1 MFGTQVADKTD
12 WRKLLKGEAEPL
24 DLIEVREQ
32 LIEEFAHK
40 IQAIR
45 EEFSQNLEFNE
56 TVELLDTELPREFV
70 YPVEQYPEKIK
81 SHNLDKTPVIRGKLQ
96 GIKGFCFKDP
106 EAKAKF
112 GNDNCYTTKP
122 KFSEKEQ
129 QRLDAIKERQ
139 KELNSIKVYEDD
151 QVLAFMDIM
160 PQADGHTLV
169 IPKTPAVTLLDLP
182 ADAAAYTIQV
192 VQKVAKAIE
201 VGLDAQGIVLMQL
214 SGAAAGQT
222 VPHVHFHL
230 IPSSV
235 HEL

>member
-1 MFGTQVADKTD
+1 MAYD
-12 WRKLLKGEAEPL
+12 
-24 DLIEVREQ
+24 EQ
-32 LIEEFAHK
+32 NIFAQ
-40 IQAIR
+40 ILR
-45 EEFSQNLEFNE
+45 G
-56 TVELLDTELPREFV
+56 ELP
-70 YPVEQYPEKIK
+70 
-81 SHNLDKTPVIRGKLQ
+81 
-96 GIKGFCFKDP
+96 
-106 EAKAKF
+106 A
-112 GNDNCYTTKP
+112 
-122 KFSEKEQ
+122 
-129 QRLDAIKERQ
+129 
-139 KELNSIKVYEDD
+139 IKVYEDD

-201 VGLDAQGIVLMQL
+201 VGLDAKGIVLMQL

-235 HEL
+235 HELGKHALQMGDQEKIKAQAEKIRAAL

>member
-1 MFGTQVADKTD
+1 MAYD
-12 WRKLLKGEAEPL
+12 
-24 DLIEVREQ
+24 EQ
-32 LIEEFAHK
+32 NIFAR
-40 IQAIR
+40 ILR
-45 EEFSQNLEFNE
+45 G
-56 TVELLDTELPREFV
+56 ELP
-70 YPVEQYPEKIK
+70 
-81 SHNLDKTPVIRGKLQ
+81 
-96 GIKGFCFKDP
+96 
-106 EAKAKF
+106 A
-112 GNDNCYTTKP
+112 
-122 KFSEKEQ
+122 
-129 QRLDAIKERQ
+129 
-139 KELNSIKVYEDD
+139 IKVYEDD
-151 QVLAFMDIM
+151 KVLAFMDIM

-235 HEL
+235 HELGKHALQMGDQEKIKAQAEKIRAAL